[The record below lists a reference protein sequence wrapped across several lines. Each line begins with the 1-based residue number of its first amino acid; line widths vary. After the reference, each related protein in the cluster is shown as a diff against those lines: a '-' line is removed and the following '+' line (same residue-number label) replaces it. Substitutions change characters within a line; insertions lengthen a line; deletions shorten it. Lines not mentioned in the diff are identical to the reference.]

1 MVKVNQIVR
10 FSPQRV
16 ARRLSAVLIAAAA
29 AVVIFGGQPQKGPRP
44 LTANVPVLQMPVFY
58 ELPLLD
64 VVTADNRKFSLEIF
78 IEPQTA
84 ADLELIRRRETAVK
98 QRVIQSVRR
107 FNARELTRRQRQPAL
122 KKTLLEQIRAAA
134 APAKI
139 KNVYFNRR
147 QP

>member
-16 ARRLSAVLIAAAA
+16 ARRLSAVLIAAA
-29 AVVIFGGQPQKGPRP
+29 VVIFGGQPQKGPRP
-44 LTANVPVLQMPVFY
+44 PTANAPVLQMPVFY

-84 ADLELIRRRETAVK
+84 ADFELIRRRETAVK
-98 QRVIQSVRR
+98 QKVIQSVRR

-122 KKTLLEQIRAAA
+122 KDPVGTNPRGSRSGQ
-134 APAKI
+134 
-139 KNVYFNRR
+139 N
-147 QP
+147 

>member
-16 ARRLSAVLIAAAA
+16 VRRLSAVLIIAVA
-29 AVVIFGGQPQKGPRP
+29 AVVIFGGQPQKISRRP
-44 LTANVPVLQMPVFY
+44 TANAPVIQMPVFY
-58 ELPLLD
+58 ELPRLD
-64 VVTADNRKFSLEIF
+64 VVTADNRKFGLDIF
-78 IEPQTA
+78 IEPQTFV
-84 ADLELIRRRETAVK
+84 DLELIRRREAAVK
-98 QRVIQSVRR
+98 QKVLQSVRR
-107 FNARELTRRQRQPAL
+107 FNARELIRHQRQPAL

-139 KNVYFNRR
+139 KNIYFNWG

>member
-1 MVKVNQIVR
+1 MC
-10 FSPQRV
+10 SSDL

-44 LTANVPVLQMPVFY
+44 PTANAPVLQMPVFY

-84 ADLELIRRRETAVK
+84 ADFELIRRRETAVK
-98 QRVIQSVRR
+98 QKVIQSVRR